1 MRRLRRIVFL
11 SLLGLFAFIALLI
24 NPLLML
30 LTTVGVVSFLVLIR
44 QLNMYKIAMML
55 KRFIQTASEL
65 RVKIRAKLHM
75 GFRDYSGVS
84 VENEEQ
90 KLRNRNCSYLR

>member
-1 MRRLRRIVFL
+1 M
-11 SLLGLFAFIALLI
+11 LGLFAFVVLLI

-30 LTTVGVVSFLVLIR
+30 LATVGVVSFLVLIR
-44 QLNMYKIAMML
+44 QLNTYKIVMML

-75 GFRDYSGVS
+75 GFRDYNGVA

-90 KLRNRNCSYLR
+90 KLRNRNCGYLR